1 MRLTQRTDYALRVL
15 MHLAATEEVV
25 PVGDVSA
32 RFGLSQHHVMKVAQE
47 LARAGWVEAQRG
59 RGGGVML
66 AVKPK
71 DLKIGDVV
79 RRFEPDFRLVECF
92 DPTVNDCLITQACRL
107 RGTLERAVTAF
118 LECLDAVTLADLMD
132 DRQALVELLQ
142 IQTLPRVNP
151 LRQLPS

>member
-15 MHLAATEEVV
+15 THLAVKRDVVSVGEVAT
-25 PVGDVSA
+25 

-59 RGGGVML
+59 RGGGLTL
-66 AVKPK
+66 AVEPK
-71 DLKIGDVV
+71 ALKIGDVV

-92 DPTVNDCLITQACRL
+92 DPAANDCIITQACRL
-107 RGTLERAVTAF
+107 RGTLERAMAAF

-132 DRQALVELLQ
+132 DRPALAQLLQ
-142 IQTLPRVNP
+142 IKAA
-151 LRQLPS
+151 